1 MAKIEVDEA
10 VEFVA
15 GRPGT
20 RLLLLCDHAA
30 NRVPTAYGGL
40 GLAAAEFE
48 RHIAYDIGARDLT
61 LGLAAR
67 LGGFAVLTRHSRLL
81 IDPNRGLDDPTLIM
95 ALSDGAVVPGN
106 AAIDEAETRR
116 RIARY
121 HAPYHA
127 RIAATLDAMAG
138 AGGAP
143 LIVSLHSF
151 TPSWKGKPRPW
162 HAGILWD
169 QDGRIARPMIE
180 LLRREPGLVVGDNEP
195 YSGALAGDTLSR
207 HGTLRGIAHVL
218 IEVRQDLVAGKS
230 GVDEWVERLARAIE
244 PFMKDGSNIQPEAH
258 MDDATKTAIEA
269 AAFRRLIAHLRQRSD
284 VQNID
289 LMNLAGFCRNCLAN
303 WLAEASGTAL
313 PRDEARRMVYGM
325 AYEEWKAR
333 HQTDASAAQT
343 AAFEKSHKH

>member
-1 MAKIEVDEA
+1 MVKIEVDEA

-15 GRPGT
+15 GLPET
-20 RLLLLCDHAA
+20 RLVLLCDHAA
-30 NRVPTAYGGL
+30 NRLPPAYGAL
-40 GLAAAEFE
+40 GLAAKEFE
-48 RHIAYDIGARDLT
+48 RHIAYDIGAREVT

-67 LGGFAVLTRHSRLL
+67 LGGFAVMTRHSRLL

-95 ALSDGAVVPGN
+95 ALSDGVIVPGN
-106 AAIDEAETRR
+106 AAIDEAEKRNC
-116 RIARY
+116 IARY

-127 RIAATLDAMAG
+127 RIAETLDAMTG
-138 AGGAP
+138 VGTAP

-151 TPSWKGKPRPW
+151 TPSWKGKSRPW

-180 LLRREPGLVVGDNEP
+180 LLRAEPGLVVGDNEP
-195 YSGALAGDTLSR
+195 YSGALDGDTLSR

-218 IEVRQDLVAGKS
+218 VEVRQDLIARKS
-230 GVDEWVERLARAIE
+230 GVDEWVERLARVIE
-244 PFMKDGSNIQPEAH
+244 PFMKDGTNAQPEAA

-269 AAFRRLIAHLRQRSD
+269 TAFRRLIAHLRQRSD

-303 WLAEASGTAL
+303 WLAEAAGAELS
-313 PRDEARRMVYGM
+313 RDEARRMVYGM
-325 AYEEWKAR
+325 AYEEWKAK
-333 HQTDASAAQT
+333 HQTEASATQK